1 MLKVCNLSAGYS
13 KVPIIKN
20 ISFELKKGEI
30 ACILGQNGSGKTT
43 LLKAC
48 AGIISSLSGE
58 VFING
63 ENILNKKRKDIAK
76 LLSLM
81 SGLQPA
87 HFSYTVF
94 QTVMLARYAHSE
106 KSFLSEGFSKADT
119 ERVNAILENLHIYSL
134 RDKLL
139 TEVSSG
145 QLQKVFLARTIAQDT
160 PVIFLDEPTSHL
172 DLKAQI
178 EICKKLKTLAQE
190 KKVSMLAVFHD
201 INLAMQLADRLIL
214 IKDGKLFENSKKENF
229 DYKKINH
236 LYETDVQNFM
246 LKSFEFWKSSL

>member
-13 KVPIIKN
+13 NIPIIKN
-20 ISFELKKGEI
+20 ISFELAKGEV

-48 AGIISSLSGE
+48 AGIISVFSGE
-58 VFING
+58 IFING
-63 ENILNKKRKDIAK
+63 ENILTKKRKDIAR
-76 LLSLM
+76 LLSM
-81 SGLQPA
+81 MGGLQPA

-94 QTVMLARYAHSE
+94 ETIMLARYAHSE
-106 KSFLSEGFSKADT
+106 KSFLSEGFSKTDR
-119 ERVNAILENLHIYSL
+119 EMVNSILEKLHIYSL
-134 RDKLL
+134 RDKPL
-139 TEVSSG
+139 TEISSG

-178 EICKKLKTLAQE
+178 EICGKLKALAQE
-190 KKVSMLAVFHD
+190 NKISILAVFHD

-214 IKDGKLFENSKKENF
+214 IKDGELFENSSKENF
-229 DYKKINH
+229 DYKKLNQI
-236 LYETDVQNFM
+236 YETNVQNFM
-246 LKSFEFWKSSL
+246 LKSLEFWRSSF